1 MSQLLVSLEIFSSCE
16 EEEEE
21 EEEEEGKQSVF
32 RRIPATRPELA
43 RSHQE
48 ASCSCLDRVQS
59 VIPCRVHHG
68 GARRAQKARLRAP
81 KRGSHPPPSWKSPM
95 QQWW

>member
-1 MSQLLVSLEIFSSCE
+1 MIITQLLVSFEIFSSCQ
-16 EEEEE
+16 EE

-59 VIPCRVHHG
+59 VMPSRVHHG
-68 GARRAQKARLRAP
+68 GASVEQKAWVRVALRASNSSFHEP
-81 KRGSHPPPSWKSPM
+81 FGRP
-95 QQWW
+95 